1 MNHQYGENANFD
13 QMIFDIFTTAFEG
26 GLQGWAEDDWYHW
39 AMRDAEG
46 NAIADDLQGFYGGF
60 TDEDGNEWKVNRDAM
75 VQGWELA
82 VKHSRRIDWQCGYS
96 PADVEAE
103 GEYEDY
109 DFVAIDA
116 ANLIQFAVGCV
127 YSTNGPHPL
136 AEDDSLFGM
145 PVYG

>member
-26 GLQGWAEDDWYHW
+26 GLQGWATTDNYHR
-39 AMRDAEG
+39 AVRDAEE
-46 NAIADDLQGFYGGF
+46 FYGSF
-60 TDEDGNEWKVNRDAM
+60 TDEDGNGWNVDRDAM
-75 VQGWELA
+75 VRGWELA
-82 VKHSRRIDWQCGYS
+82 VKHSDQIFWQCGYT
-96 PADVEAE
+96 PAEVEAE
-103 GEYEDY
+103 GEYEEY
-109 DFVAIDA
+109 DFDAIDA

-127 YSTNGPHPL
+127 YSTHGPHRL